1 MSVATADNRP
11 SRPRPAC
18 AICGASPCLDAPFC
32 RASRRADAK
41 YTAERQHESAAV
53 QRARRLL
60 DNSVSLE
67 RAWAEL
73 NDPRNRPTPQ
83 VTIEAIVYCVG
94 KRGVA
99 ALAEPGNKEPLKT
112 CDAAAKR
119 QIRERIEHL
128 TRERGE
134 P

>member
-1 MSVATADNRP
+1 MSALAHGAGREPPINEVIGGDWWDARRGADRK
-11 SRPRPAC
+11 
-18 AICGASPCLDAPFC
+18 
-32 RASRRADAK
+32 RA
-41 YTAERQHESAAV
+41 AERQHESAAV

-83 VTIEAIVYCVG
+83 VTIEAIMYCVG
-94 KRGVA
+94 ERGVA
-99 ALAEPGNKEPLKT
+99 ALAEPGNKERLKT

-119 QIRERIEHL
+119 QIRERIARL

>member
-1 MSVATADNRP
+1 MSMATADNRP

-18 AICGASPCLDAPFC
+18 SICGASPCLSPSFC
-32 RASRRADAK
+32 RVCRRADAK
-41 YTAERQHESAAV
+41 YAAERQRESATV

-60 DNSVSLE
+60 NNSVSLE

-83 VTIEAIVYCVG
+83 VTIEAIMYCVRE
-94 KRGVA
+94 RGVA
-99 ALAEPGNKEPLKT
+99 ALAEPSNKERLKT

-119 QIRERIEHL
+119 QIRERIARL
-128 TRERGE
+128 TRKRGE

>member
-1 MSVATADNRP
+1 MSITAADNSP

-18 AICGASPCLDAPFC
+18 AIWGASPRINRSFC
-32 RASRRADAK
+32 RVCSRADAK
-41 YTAERQHESAAV
+41 YAAERQHETGAV

-60 DNSVSLE
+60 DNSVSPE

-83 VTIEAIVYCVG
+83 VTIEAIMYCVRE
-94 KRGVA
+94 RGVA
-99 ALAEPGNKEPLKT
+99 ALVDPGNNERLKT

-119 QIRERIEHL
+119 RIRERIVRL
-128 TRERGE
+128 TRGRGE

>member
-1 MSVATADNRP
+1 MSMTAADNRP
-11 SRPRPAC
+11 SLPRPAC
-18 AICGASPCLDAPFC
+18 AICGASPCLNPSFC
-32 RASRRADAK
+32 RVCRRADAK
-41 YTAERQHESAAV
+41 YAAERQHESAAV

-67 RAWAEL
+67 RAWAEV

-94 KRGVA
+94 ERGVA
-99 ALAEPGNKEPLKT
+99 ALAEPDNKERLKT

-119 QIRERIEHL
+119 EIRERIARL

-134 P
+134 E